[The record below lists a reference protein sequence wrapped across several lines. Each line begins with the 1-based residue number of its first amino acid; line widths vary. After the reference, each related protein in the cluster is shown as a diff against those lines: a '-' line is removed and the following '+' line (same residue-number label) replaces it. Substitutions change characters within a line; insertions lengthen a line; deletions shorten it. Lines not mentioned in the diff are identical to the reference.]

1 MQNEQRGETI
11 RALCDRQNNL
21 ENLVSSRNFC
31 LPCLLLYKPYL
42 SRPAAQIRTW
52 QVLGGQEL
60 TGWQGK
66 QSGDHFKK
74 LIIFEVKVRT
84 SH

>member
-21 ENLVSSRNFC
+21 ENLVYSGNFC

-42 SRPAAQIRTW
+42 SRPAAQVSTW

-60 TGWQGK
+60 TGWEGK
-66 QSGDHFKK
+66 RFGGHFKK
-74 LIIFEVKVRT
+74 HIIFEVKVLT

>member
-21 ENLVSSRNFC
+21 ENLFSSRNFC

-60 TGWQGK
+60 TGWEGK
-66 QSGDHFKK
+66 QFGDHFKK

>member
-1 MQNEQRGETI
+1 MQSEQRGETI
-11 RALCDRQNNL
+11 RALRDRQNNL
-21 ENLVSSRNFC
+21 ENLVHSRNFC

-42 SRPAAQIRTW
+42 SRLAAQIRTW

-60 TGWQGK
+60 TAWEGK
-66 QSGDHFKK
+66 RFGDHSKK
-74 LIIFEVKVRT
+74 CNIFEVKLLT

>member
-21 ENLVSSRNFC
+21 ENLVYSRNFC

-42 SRPAAQIRTW
+42 CCPAAQIRTW
-52 QVLGGQEL
+52 QVLGEQEL
-60 TGWQGK
+60 TVCEGK
-66 QSGDHFKK
+66 RFGDRFKK
-74 LIIFEVKVRT
+74 CNIFAVKLLT

>member
-1 MQNEQRGETI
+1 MQNEQRGEAI

-21 ENLVSSRNFC
+21 ENLVYSRHFC

-42 SRPAAQIRTW
+42 SHPAAQIRTW

-60 TGWQGK
+60 TAWEGK
-66 QSGDHFKK
+66 WFGDHLKK
-74 LIIFEVKVRT
+74 RDIFEVKILR
-84 SH
+84 SP